1 MFVCD
6 MITQTHQKG
15 VNRRMISLYGF
26 YQYDNTIFEGMIL
39 PDGLSSE
46 ILRDLII
53 EKSGMLYPFHQ
64 QPAFLKLNIAHWF
77 SRKYSNISRMVRA
90 LNSEYN
96 PIENYDRKE
105 DWTDTPDVTYT
116 KSGGHS
122 NHIDSKSSS
131 DIGNKVSAFNSDTLV
146 SDTSG
151 NSGQKGESTETFTY
165 ADEAQK
171 ETGTRTHTGRLH
183 GNIGVTTNQQMI
195 QSELDLRIY
204 DIYETLATMFE
215 KDFLIRVY

>member
-1 MFVCD
+1 MYSFD
-6 MITQTHQKG
+6 MITLT
-15 VNRRMISLYGF
+15 RRKELIWTMISLYGF

-39 PDGLSSE
+39 PDGLDAE

-64 QPAFLKLNIAHWF
+64 QPVFLKVNITHWF
-77 SRKYSNISRMVRA
+77 SRKYSNLSRMVSA

-105 DWTDTPDVTYT
+105 DWTDTPNVSYT

-122 NHIDSKSSS
+122 NHIESNASSN
-131 DIGNKVSAFNSDTLV
+131 IENKVSAFNSDVLV
-146 SDTSG
+146 PDTTG
-151 NSGQKGESTETFTY
+151 DSGQNGKSTETFTY
-165 ADEAQK
+165 DDESQK

-195 QSELDLRIY
+195 RSELDLRIY

>member
-1 MFVCD
+1 
-6 MITQTHQKG
+6 
-15 VNRRMISLYGF
+15 MISLYGF

-39 PDGLSSE
+39 PDGLDAE

-64 QPAFLKLNIAHWF
+64 QPEFLRLNITHWF
-77 SRKYSNISRMVRA
+77 SRKYSNLAKMAGA

-105 DWTDTPDVTYT
+105 EWTDTPNVTYT
-116 KSGGHS
+116 KTGGHS
-122 NHIDSKSSS
+122 NHIDSTTSSN
-131 DIGNKVSAFNSDTLV
+131 INNKVSAFNSNAPV
-146 SDTSG
+146 PDTSG
-151 NSGQKGESTETFTY
+151 ESGQHGDSTETFTY
-165 ADEAQK
+165 ADESQK
-171 ETGTRTHTGRLH
+171 ETGTRTHSGRLH

>member
-1 MFVCD
+1 
-6 MITQTHQKG
+6 MITLTRRKG
-15 VNRRMISLYGF
+15 VIRTMISLYGF
-26 YQYDNTIFEGMIL
+26 YQYDNTIFDGMLL
-39 PDGLSSE
+39 PDGLDAE

-64 QPAFLKLNIAHWF
+64 QPEFLKLNITHWF
-77 SRKYSNISRMVRA
+77 SRKYSNLSRMVTA

-105 DWTDTPDVTYT
+105 DWTDTPNVSYT

-122 NHIDSKSSS
+122 NHIDSNASSN
-131 DIGNKVSAFNSDTLV
+131 INNNVSAFNSDVLV
-146 SDTSG
+146 PDTSG
-151 NSGQKGESTETFTY
+151 DSGQHGESTETFTY
-165 ADEAQK
+165 ADESQK
-171 ETGTRTHTGRLH
+171 ETGTRTHSGRLH
-183 GNIGVTTNQQMI
+183 GNIGVITNQKMI

-215 KDFLIRVY
+215 RDFLIRVY

>member
-1 MFVCD
+1 
-6 MITQTHQKG
+6 
-15 VNRRMISLYGF
+15 MISLYGF
-26 YQYDNTIFEGMIL
+26 YQYDNTIFDGMIL
-39 PDGLSSE
+39 PEGLDAE

-64 QPAFLKLNIAHWF
+64 QPEFLKINITHWF
-77 SRKYSNISRMVRA
+77 SRKYSNLSRMVTA
-90 LNSEYN
+90 LSSEYN

-122 NHIDSKSSS
+122 NHIDSESSS
-131 DIGNKVSAFNSDTLV
+131 NIDNEVSAFNSDALV
-146 SDTSG
+146 PDTSG
-151 NSGQKGESTETFTY
+151 NSVQKGGSTETFTY
-165 ADEAQK
+165 TDESQK
-171 ETGTRTHTGRLH
+171 ETGTRTHAGRAH

>member
-1 MFVCD
+1 
-6 MITQTHQKG
+6 
-15 VNRRMISLYGF
+15 MISLYGF

-39 PDGLSSE
+39 PDGLDAE

-64 QPAFLKLNIAHWF
+64 QPEFLKLNITHWF
-77 SRKYSNISRMVRA
+77 SRKYSNLAKMVDA
-90 LNSEYN
+90 LSSEYN

-105 DWTDTPDVTYT
+105 DWTDTPNVSYT
-116 KSGGHS
+116 KTGGHS
-122 NHIDSKSSS
+122 NHIESEASSNI
-131 DIGNKVSAFNSDTLV
+131 DNNVSAFNSDV
-146 SDTSG
+146 SVPDTSG

-165 ADEAQK
+165 ADETQK
-171 ETGTRTHTGRLH
+171 ETGTRTHTARMH
-183 GNIGVTTNQQMI
+183 GNIGITTNQQMI